1 MSDTAVATS
10 APEAPHRIERVRHE
24 TKRRLLTVARVAH
37 VTPNMIRVTLKGADL
52 EGFYSAAYD
61 DHIKLFF
68 PREGE
73 TQPVVTVPGAPPSED
88 GEKPIMR
95 DYTPRRYDAA
105 TGELD
110 VEFAIHEAG
119 PATQWAMQAKP
130 GDILGIGGPRGSF
143 VVADDFEWNLFVGDE
158 TALPAIA
165 RRLGE
170 LRPNARAIV
179 IAEVTDAAEEQKFDS
194 KALVETIWLHRGKA
208 EPGKTTLLDEAVAKQ
223 KLPSGDGYAWVAC
236 ESLTAKR
243 LRRILVED
251 HGHPKQWV
259 KAAGYWKIGAISVHE
274 THND

>member
-1 MSDTAVATS
+1 MSDTAVASS
-10 APEAPHRIERVRHE
+10 ASEAHRVERVRHE
-24 TKRRLLTVARVAH
+24 TKRRLLSVARVAH
-37 VTPNMIRVTLKGADL
+37 ITPNMIRVTLKGDDL
-52 EGFYSAAYD
+52 AGFLSAAYD

-68 PREGE
+68 PRPGE
-73 TQPVVTVPGAPPSED
+73 TQPVVTAPGAAESED

-95 DYTPRRYDAA
+95 DYTPRRYDPVA
-105 TGELD
+105 GELD

-119 PATQWAMQAKP
+119 PATQWALQAKP
-130 GDILGIGGPRGSF
+130 GQLLGIGGPRGSF
-143 VVADDFEWNLFVGDE
+143 VVADDFDWNLFVGDE

-170 LRPNARAIV
+170 LRANARAIV
-179 IAEVTDAAEEQKFDS
+179 MVEVTDAAEEQKFDS
-194 KALVETIWLHRGKA
+194 KALVETVWLHRGKA
-208 EPGKTTLLDEAVAKQ
+208 EPGKTTLLDEALAKL
-223 KLPSGDGYAWVAC
+223 KLPAGEGYAWVAC

-259 KAAGYWKIGAISVHE
+259 KAAGYWKIGASSVHE